1 MLFDVFQFPPVFW
14 AFSAKVWL
22 WCNNW
27 HLPVIRTFLKF
38 WYLPEQIAERTK
50 YGNYNWFVIFQ
61 FRRTPIVNPWKWNVT
76 TLFISTFSYYLFFKN
91 WTTRAMLILTYLSKL
106 FQGRRI
112 GSQVQA
118 KIAWRRKVQTIIVK
132 GSWSKWPLDKRQT
145 QDLVFVEPHFR
156 LEHQAMKLFK
166 FLRLFV

>member
-1 MLFDVFQFPPVFW
+1 MQE
-14 AFSAKVWL
+14 
-22 WCNNW
+22 W
-27 HLPVIRTFLKF
+27 HLLFMRTFLKF
-38 WYLPEQIAERTK
+38 RYLPEQIAERTK

-61 FRRTPIVNPWKWNVT
+61 FRRTPIVNPWKRNVT
-76 TLFISTFSYYLFFKN
+76 NAFYFIIFVLILVNN
-91 WTTRAMLILTYLSKL
+91 WTTIAMLILTYLSKL

-132 GSWSKWPLDKRQT
+132 GSWLKWPLDKLQT